1 MLNLKDV
8 TLAFGKNV
16 VLDGINLQF
25 KQGEIVGL
33 VAPNGT
39 GKSTLINVILHNL
52 TPQKGFIEYE
62 GTRYQTQKDTIKLHQ
77 EICSFPEQNDL
88 FPFMTGRDHLNL
100 YADLWHNS
108 EKPVEQIISD
118 LQMGNYVDKKV
129 QTYSLGMKQRLCFA
143 MVVAADS
150 PVMLLDEVMNGLDPQ
165 NVALISQ
172 MLLKLKDEN
181 KLIIMAS
188 HLLSNLQQYA
198 DRVLFMGNGHIIEDL
213 DNKKQNKRYLK
224 MQSTPETT
232 KLLAGYDYET
242 LPNNLILV
250 PLEKI
255 EQDKLTQLI
264 ASLIRADIQYAVER
278 IDIEDLFNKFYD

>member
-1 MLNLKDV
+1 MLELKDV
-8 TLAFGKNV
+8 RLAFGKNV
-16 VLDGINLQF
+16 VLDDINLKF

-52 TPQKGFIEYE
+52 TPQKGFVEYE
-62 GTRYQTQKDTIKLHQ
+62 GTRYQSQKDTIKLHQ
-77 EICSFPEQNDL
+77 QICSFPEQSDL

-108 EKPVEQIISD
+108 AKPVDQIIAD
-118 LQMGNYVDKKV
+118 LQMQSYVDRKV

-172 MLLKLKDEN
+172 ILLKQ
-181 KLIIMAS
+181 IGRAS
-188 HLLSNLQQYA
+188 CRE
-198 DRVLFMGNGHIIEDL
+198 RV
-213 DNKKQNKRYLK
+213 
-224 MQSTPETT
+224 
-232 KLLAGYDYET
+232 
-242 LPNNLILV
+242 
-250 PLEKI
+250 
-255 EQDKLTQLI
+255 
-264 ASLIRADIQYAVER
+264 
-278 IDIEDLFNKFYD
+278 

>member
-100 YADLWHNS
+100 YANLWHNS
-108 EKPVEQIISD
+108 EKPVEQIITD
-118 LQMGNYVDKKV
+118 LQMADYVGHKV
-129 QTYSLGMKQRLCFA
+129 ETYSLGMKQRLCFA
-143 MVVAADS
+143 MVVAANS

-165 NVALISQ
+165 NVALISH
-172 MLLKLKDEN
+172 MLLDLKGEN

-188 HLLSNLQQYA
+188 HLLSNLQEYA
-198 DRVLFMGNGHIIEDL
+198 DRVLFMGHGQIIEDL
-213 DNKKQNKRYLK
+213 DNKEQHNRYLK
-224 MQSTPETT
+224 MQSSP
-232 KLLAGYDYET
+232 KAVKILSGYDFET
-242 LPNNLILV
+242 LSNNLILL
-250 PLEKI
+250 PLAKI
-255 EQDKLTQLI
+255 EQEKLTQILTE
-264 ASLIRADIQYAVER
+264 LVDADIQYSVER
-278 IDIEDLFNKFYD
+278 IDIEDLFNKFYN

>member
-1 MLNLKDV
+1 MLKIKDV

-16 VLDGINLQF
+16 VLDDVNLEF

-52 TPQKGFIEYE
+52 TPQKGFVEYE
-62 GTRYQTQKDTIKLHQ
+62 NTRYQTQKDTIKLHQ
-77 EICSFPEQNDL
+77 EICSFPAQSDL

-108 EKPVEQIISD
+108 EKPVEQIITD
-118 LQMGNYVDKKV
+118 LQMENYVEKKV

-198 DRVLFMGNGHIIEDL
+198 DRVLFMGKGHIIEDL

-224 MQSTPETT
+224 MQTTPETT

-264 ASLIRADIQYAVER
+264 ASLVRADIQYAVER

>member
-100 YADLWHNS
+100 YAYLWHNS
-108 EKPVEQIISD
+108 E
-118 LQMGNYVDKKV
+118 
-129 QTYSLGMKQRLCFA
+129 KQRLCFA
-143 MVVAADS
+143 MVVAANS

-165 NVALISQ
+165 NVALISH
-172 MLLKLKDEN
+172 MLLDLKGEN

-188 HLLSNLQQYA
+188 HLLSNLQEYA
-198 DRVLFMGNGHIIEDL
+198 DRVLFMGHGQIIEDL
-213 DNKKQNKRYLK
+213 DNKEQHNRYLK
-224 MQSTPETT
+224 MQSSP
-232 KLLAGYDYET
+232 KAVKILSGYDFET
-242 LPNNLILV
+242 LPNNLILL
-250 PLEKI
+250 PLAKI
-255 EQDKLTQLI
+255 EQEKLTQILTDLVD
-264 ASLIRADIQYAVER
+264 SDIQYSVER
-278 IDIEDLFNKFYD
+278 IDIEDLFNKFYN

>member
-1 MLNLKDV
+1 MLELKDV
-8 TLAFGKNV
+8 RLAFGKNV
-16 VLDGINLQF
+16 VLDDINLKF

-52 TPQKGFIEYE
+52 TPQKGFVEYE
-62 GTRYQTQKDTIKLHQ
+62 GTRYQSQKDTIKLHQ
-77 EICSFPEQNDL
+77 QICSFPEQSDL

-108 EKPVEQIISD
+108 AKPVDQIIAD
-118 LQMGNYVDKKV
+118 LQMKSYVDRKV

-172 MLLKLKDEN
+172 ILLKLKKEK

-198 DRVLFMGNGHIIEDL
+198 DRVLFMGKGHIIEDL
-213 DNKKQNKRYLK
+213 DNKKQKKRYLK
-224 MQSTPETT
+224 MQSSPEAT
-232 KLLAGYDYET
+232 KLLSDYHYET
-242 LPNNLILV
+242 LPNNLLLV
-250 PLEKI
+250 PLAEI
-255 EQDKLTQLI
+255 TPDKLTQLL
-264 ASLIRADIQYAVER
+264 ANLVQADIQYSVER
-278 IDIEDLFNKFYD
+278 IDIEDLFNKFYN